1 MEKITKAFSGLKANR
16 EVDLEVREGEIHAL
30 LGENGAGKTVLMSIL
45 FGLHQ
50 ADSGRI
56 RLRGVPTVIR
66 SPRYAIA
73 LGIGMVHQH
82 FMLVPT
88 LTMWENV
95 ALGQHRPWKL
105 LGGRDRIVEG
115 IRDLGLECGIPVDP
129 NALVDHLSVA
139 EQQCVEI
146 LKNLIRGVKLLI
158 LDKPTAV
165 LTPQESARL
174 LELLRDL
181 AKRGLTVIF
190 ITHKLKEVTQLS
202 DRVTILRR
210 ERTVATFKTTDSSP
224 RELARIMVGR
234 DLVAKKTTSR
244 NPPGDTV
251 LKVKGLEVTDERG
264 TPALRGVS
272 FRVRRGEIVG
282 IAGVAGN
289 GQWEIAHTLAGFI
302 RPSSGEFRI
311 KGTIAH
317 ELAPSALY
325 QLGLA
330 HVPEDRHQ
338 MGAVLPL
345 TIAEN
350 LVLQSYRDPAFS
362 RLGFFRKGAITS
374 HCRAVAER
382 FPIGPA
388 DIDGRMAHLSGGN
401 QQKVVV
407 ARELLRDPVLLLLN
421 QPTRGIDIGTTQFVH
436 RRILAEREAGKAI
449 LLISSEL
456 DELFSLADRILV
468 IYEGR
473 IVGEVP
479 PDSDLLEEI
488 GLMMAGRGVN

>member
-1 MEKITKAFSGLKANR
+1 
-16 EVDLEVREGEIHAL
+16 
-30 LGENGAGKTVLMSIL
+30 
-45 FGLHQ
+45 
-50 ADSGRI
+50 
-56 RLRGVPTVIR
+56 
-66 SPRYAIA
+66 
-73 LGIGMVHQH
+73 
-82 FMLVPT
+82 
-88 LTMWENV
+88 
-95 ALGQHRPWKL
+95 
-105 LGGRDRIVEG
+105 
-115 IRDLGLECGIPVDP
+115 
-129 NALVDHLSVA
+129 
-139 EQQCVEI
+139 
-146 LKNLIRGVKLLI
+146 
-158 LDKPTAV
+158 
-165 LTPQESARL
+165 
-174 LELLRDL
+174 
-181 AKRGLTVIF
+181 
-190 ITHKLKEVTQLS
+190 
-202 DRVTILRR
+202 
-210 ERTVATFKTTDSSP
+210 
-224 RELARIMVGR
+224 MVGR
-234 DLVAKKTTSR
+234 DLVAKRTTSR

-251 LKVKGLEVTDERG
+251 LEVKGLEVTDERG

-289 GQWEIAHTLAGFI
+289 GQREIAHTLAGFV

-330 HVPEDRHQ
+330 HVPEDRHE

-345 TIAEN
+345 MIAEN

-362 RLGFFRKGAITS
+362 RLGFLRKGAITS

-382 FPIGPA
+382 FSIGPA
-388 DIDGRMAHLSGGN
+388 DIDDRMTHLSGGN
-401 QQKVVV
+401 QQKVVI

-436 RRILAEREAGKAI
+436 RQILAEREAGKAI
-449 LLISSEL
+449 LLISSDL

-488 GLMMAGRGVN
+488 GLMMAGRGAN

>member
-56 RLRGVPTVIR
+56 RLRGVPPVIR
-66 SPRYAIA
+66 SPRDAIA

-88 LTMWENV
+88 LTVWENV

-105 LGGRDRIVEG
+105 LGGRDRIVER
-115 IRDLGLECGIPVDP
+115 IRDLSLECGIPVDP
-129 NALVDHLSVA
+129 ISLVDHLSVA

-146 LKNLIRGVKLLI
+146 LKTLIRGVKLLI
-158 LDKPTAV
+158 LDEPTAV

-202 DRVTILRR
+202 DRGTILRR
-210 ERTVATFKTTDSSP
+210 GRTVATFKTTDSSP

-234 DLVAKKTTSR
+234 DLVAERTTSR

-251 LKVKGLEVTDERG
+251 LEVKGLEVTDERG

-289 GQWEIAHTLAGFI
+289 GQREIAHTLAGCV

-362 RLGFFRKGAITS
+362 RLGFLRKGAITS

-382 FPIGPA
+382 FSIGPA
-388 DIDGRMAHLSGGN
+388 DIDDRMAHLSGGN
-401 QQKVVV
+401 Q
-407 ARELLRDPVLLLLN
+407 
-421 QPTRGIDIGTTQFVH
+421 
-436 RRILAEREAGKAI
+436 
-449 LLISSEL
+449 
-456 DELFSLADRILV
+456 
-468 IYEGR
+468 
-473 IVGEVP
+473 
-479 PDSDLLEEI
+479 
-488 GLMMAGRGVN
+488 